1 MHKGVAISAGE
12 LLRFLSRRPNRELP
26 SLQTA
31 VDPLRETPQVGV
43 YMLSAG
49 IDLRKIRDRLGLTM
63 RDVENASLAISQQ
76 RGSEEYLIPPSRLSD
91 IETKGVVPSVYRFYS
106 LAAIYRKPLATLL
119 RLYGIDPDA
128 ITSEWSSSQPAH
140 SHVVSIERDQDSC
153 SIPVKLDPGFDLR
166 ATSDLGRMVQ
176 QWGTVP
182 LSMLS
187 HLAAHDYTYAFIGHE
202 DFTMYP
208 ILQPGS
214 FVQVD
219 ESRTRVV
226 ERHWR
231 SEYER
236 PIYFVETRD
245 GFTCCW
251 CSFRLNSLVLQP
263 HPLSAIPIRVLKHPQ
278 EAEVIGQVVG
288 VAMRIGSLRPF
299 ELQEPREFPGPKPS
313 ATQPLS
319 DSLKVTADLNPFSV
333 AKHKIP
339 G

>member
-1 MHKGVAISAGE
+1 
-12 LLRFLSRRPNRELP
+12 
-26 SLQTA
+26 
-31 VDPLRETPQVGV
+31 
-43 YMLSAG
+43 MLSAG

-63 RDVENASLAISQQ
+63 RDVENASLLISE
-76 RGSEEYLIPPSRLSD
+76 RHGSEEYLIPPSRLSD

-106 LAAIYRKPLATLL
+106 LAAIYRKPMRMLL
-119 RLYGIDPDA
+119 RLYGIDLDA
-128 ITSEWSSSQPAH
+128 ISTEWSDSQPAN
-140 SHVVSIERDQDSC
+140 SHVVSIEREQGTC
-153 SIPVKLDPGFDLR
+153 TIPVKLDPGFDLR
-166 ATSDLGRMVQ
+166 STSDLGRMVQ

-187 HLAAHDYTYAFIGHE
+187 HLAAQNYTYAFIGLE

-226 ERHWR
+226 DRQWR

-263 HPLSAIPIRVLKHPQ
+263 HPLSPTPVRILKHPQ

-288 VAMRIGSLRPF
+288 IAMRIGDPAATADF
-299 ELQEPREFPGPKPS
+299 EEPREFPPPKPGGV
-313 ATQPLS
+313 LS
-319 DSLKVTADLNPFSV
+319 PSNSLKAANGTDLPPISTR
-333 AKHKIP
+333 KKL